1 MVRIVSALA
10 VGLFAVMPVAG
21 ANGPRGQPV
30 RLGSDRFRAGSTIEH
45 FAIAPGGQQ
54 FATVQSAANDQLAL
68 TLWDAATGEPL
79 REQLIAR
86 ELFQGLIWG
95 QRGSFAVAICSKIE
109 QGHTAVL
116 GSPADVCV
124 WNFADPHAE
133 LPPLIR
139 GARGTVSRSSAQYR
153 SFHFSADGRCM
164 AALWQSHDGRFAVY
178 VYAFQPGAHAAR
190 LERLSVIDLG
200 AEEADAVRISADGE
214 TVVTFRELANPE
226 KPGCRDYTATVW
238 PVRRG
243 RPAARPVRI
252 STTAAAAAS
261 PLLDLTP
268 DGRAIFVL
276 VHDGEQW
283 GLDQVP
289 LVMKWKDFSS
299 EPRRKIVRWPN
310 EKWPCDGRFAFAA
323 SGNRLALAVERQTFL
338 VDSETGQELGRLEGH
353 AGRVVHVAI
362 AAEGQ
367 RIATADEFGLV
378 RVWDAASLRPVHELP
393 HHRAPVDHAELSP
406 DGRRLLT
413 WSRDATVRLWDIA
426 TGTELRAFTS
436 TSGKPSI
443 REVHDR
449 PTFTP
454 DGTAVVL
461 RTAKRLIARDWQTG
475 LEVPLPG
482 ELAHA
487 PPHLAVFDPRGH
499 AVLTWSD
506 QESTITVYDWPS
518 GKKRFVVKPDGPP
531 QPARFSADGSVVF
544 TDNRTGSRWDAQT
557 GQELPPGDHGHP
569 PDALWPLVGLRSHL
583 VPVLYTLRGQAPQVL
598 EAGSEKP
605 LSQFHVLA
613 PREKLLPFARTGMAI
628 APSGGQFAA
637 ALERERLV
645 VLGEMASGQI
655 RRQLRGHR
663 GAIRVLGFTPDG
675 SKLLTAGGDHTVLV
689 WDVQLT
695 NAPLTEPFKQETSAV
710 KLWEL
715 LATGNAP
722 EAYLAMARLAREPAA
737 AVQMARMKLRPGTPS
752 GRDSAAAQRADAR
765 AIELLES
772 LGTPEAIQLL
782 NELAHGDKTAFR
794 TQEAQRALHR
804 LEIARKTRHN

>member
-45 FAIAPGGQQ
+45 FAIAPNGQQ

-79 REQLIAR
+79 GEQLIPR
-86 ELFQGLIWG
+86 ELFQGLVWG
-95 QRGSFAVAICSKIE
+95 ERGRFAVATCSKNE
-109 QGHTAVL
+109 QENLSVH

-124 WNFADPHAE
+124 WNFTDPHAE
-133 LPPLIR
+133 LPPSIR
-139 GARGTVSRSSAQYR
+139 GARETVSRFSAKYR
-153 SFHFSADGRCM
+153 SFHFSADGRCV
-164 AALWQSHDGRFAVY
+164 AALWQSHERRFAVH
-178 VYAFQPGAHAAR
+178 VYSFQQGASTAR
-190 LERLSVIDLG
+190 LERLDILDLG

-226 KPGCRDYTATVW
+226 KPGSRDYTATVW
-238 PVRRG
+238 PLRRG
-243 RPAARPVRI
+243 RPPARPVRI
-252 STTAAAAAS
+252 STTAAAAVS

-276 VHDGEQW
+276 VHDGDQW

-289 LVMKWKDFSS
+289 LGVKWKDSTA
-299 EPRRKIVRWPN
+299 EPRRKIVRWSN
-310 EKWPCDGRFAFAA
+310 AQWPRDGRFAFSC

-338 VDSETGQELGRLEGH
+338 VDVETGQELGRLGGH

-362 AAEGQ
+362 AANGH

-378 RVWDAASLRPVHELP
+378 RVWDASSLRPVHEVP

-406 DGRRLLT
+406 EGRRLLT
-413 WSRDATVRLWDIA
+413 WSRDGTVRLWDIA

-436 TSGKPSI
+436 PSGKFSVH
-443 REVHDR
+443 EVYDR

-461 RTAKRLIARDWQTG
+461 RTAERLIARDWQTG

-482 ELAHA
+482 ELADA
-487 PPHLAVFDPRGH
+487 PPHLAVFDPQGH
-499 AVLTWSD
+499 AVLTWSE
-506 QESTITVYDWPS
+506 QEPTITVYDWPS
-518 GKKRFVVKPDGPP
+518 GKKRFAVKPDGPP

-544 TDNRTGSRWDAQT
+544 TDSHAGSRWDAQT
-557 GQELPPGDHGHP
+557 GQELPPPDHSDHP
-569 PDALWPLVGLRSHL
+569 NALWPLVGLRSHL
-583 VPVLYTLRGQAPQVL
+583 TPVLHTPCGLAPQFL
-598 EAGSEKP
+598 EAGLEKP
-605 LSQFHVLA
+605 LSLFHVLA
-613 PREKLLPFARTGMAI
+613 PREKLLPFARTGMALS
-628 APSGGQFAA
+628 PRGGQFAA
-637 ALERERLV
+637 TLARERLV
-645 VLGEMASGQI
+645 VLGETASGQI

-695 NAPLTEPFKQETSAV
+695 NAPLTEPFKKETSAV
-710 KLWEL
+710 KLWDL

-722 EAYLAMARLAREPAA
+722 EAHLAMARLAREPAA

-752 GRDSAAAQRADAR
+752 GHDSAVAQRADAR

-782 NELAHGDKTAFR
+782 NELAHGDKAAFR
-794 TQEAQRALHR
+794 TQEAQRALQR
-804 LEIARKTRHN
+804 LEITRKTPRN